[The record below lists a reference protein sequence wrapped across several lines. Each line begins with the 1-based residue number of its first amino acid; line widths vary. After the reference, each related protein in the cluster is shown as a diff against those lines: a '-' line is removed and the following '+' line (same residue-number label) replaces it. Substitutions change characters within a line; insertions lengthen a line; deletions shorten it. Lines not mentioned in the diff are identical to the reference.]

1 MNPIIKTPEP
11 VLEAIWTLWSRM
23 GRQPRMRMVT
33 GSMQPLIQIGDQLL
47 IEPLPKNIHRGDV
60 VIYRH
65 REQLIAHRLV
75 SIEGE
80 RLILKGDNVYH
91 FDPPLP
97 REKIIGRVLGIEG
110 GADYTAMRWRLLNSL
125 IAQFSNSISRAYRL
139 YQTLKHCV

>member
-1 MNPIIKTPEP
+1 MPEP

-33 GSMQPLIQIGDQLL
+33 GSMQPLIQVGDQLL
-47 IEPLPKNIHRGDV
+47 IEPLPKNIHLGDV

-65 REQLIAHRLV
+65 RDQLIAHRLV

-80 RLILKGDNVYH
+80 RFILKGDNVHH

-97 REKIIGRVLGIEG
+97 REKIIGRVLGLEG
-110 GADYTAMRWRLLNSL
+110 GG
-125 IAQFSNSISRAYRL
+125 
-139 YQTLKHCV
+139 